1 MKRTTLLNLVLAI
14 ALIVVSV
21 QLIRTKQ
28 HSEPA
33 PVNVSATVMDNILTR
48 TSIRKFTSTPVS
60 EGAIDTLLRAAMAAP
75 TAVNRQPWHLVVVND
90 TVQLSALRNS
100 SRRPGPLATSTLA
113 IAVCGNMDKALEGDG
128 QPFWIQDVSAATE
141 NLLLAAHSL
150 GLGAVWT
157 GVYPIKE
164 RIQQVSDILQ
174 LPENI
179 VPLSLVVLGYPDEA
193 PEPKNKW
200 NEENV
205 SWNTFG
211 KAKE

>member
-28 HSEPA
+28 HSESA

-75 TAVNRQPWHLVVVND
+75 TAVNRQPWHFVVVND
-90 TVQLSALRNS
+90 TVQLSALRSS